1 MGQFFNSILPGE
13 IFYFSRQN
21 FHPVQVSGF
30 NIFKMVNFV
39 PQKNAF
45 IFQGNHTDENNNG
58 ESDKPKEEQ
67 EIGNW
72 LVLFRAAGSQ
82 ILSATLSLA
91 LRERELFSTSAFPEV
106 TAFRVNTFSEGMVL
120 QVHMG

>member
-1 MGQFFNSILPGE
+1 MRSLD
-13 IFYFSRQN
+13 
-21 FHPVQVSGF
+21 VCKV
-30 NIFKMVNFV
+30 VNFV

-45 IFQGNHTDENNNG
+45 IFQGNHHN
-58 ESDKPKEEQ
+58 KEDDGKYNEPRKEQ
-67 EIGNW
+67 KIGNW
-72 LVLFRAAGSQ
+72 IVLFRAAGFQ